1 MPWEQELSAA
11 LGAAERAGAL
21 IRKEYDIF
29 VPVPDAPASI
39 STYVDKAS
47 QELIL
52 GELKSRFPA
61 DALCAEESTPALETA
76 AKTGSRVWVVDP
88 IDGTR
93 GFAKKTGQFSV
104 MIGLLHDGQPV
115 VGVVLEPA
123 FDRLTYATLG
133 GGCWT
138 KTGKGSLSQCS
149 VSGHIKLSEAVLV
162 QSWSKPGQTSK
173 PVQTI
178 RPGKVV
184 ETYSGGVKLAMVA
197 RGECDIY
204 ANTYER
210 FYDWDIC
217 AGHILVAEAGGMVTN
232 LAGGAIHYGE
242 SDFGQGHGLLATNGP
257 LHQAVIE
264 KLLAA
269 A

>member
-1 MPWEQELSAA
+1 MEWQVELTAALSAA
-11 LGAAERAGAL
+11 EKAGAL
-21 IRKEYDIF
+21 IRKEYDSF
-29 VPVPDAPASI
+29 VPVPDAPANI

-52 GELKSRFPA
+52 GELHRQFPA
-61 DALCAEESTPALETA
+61 DALCAEESTPALASA
-76 AKTGSRVWVVDP
+76 ATTGSRVWVVDP

-104 MIGLLHDGQPV
+104 MIGLLSNGKPV

-123 FDRLTYATLG
+123 LDRITYASLG
-133 GGCWT
+133 GGCWA
-138 KTGKGSLSQCS
+138 KDGSSAAVPCH
-149 VSGHIKLSEAVLV
+149 VSARGTTAEAILV
-162 QSWSKPGQTSK
+162 QSWAKPGQVS
-173 PVQTI
+173 
-178 RPGKVV
+178 KVV
-184 ETYSGGVKLAMVA
+184 QAIQPGGVAETYSGGVKLARVA

-217 AGHILVAEAGGMVTN
+217 AGHVLVTEAGGMVTN
-232 LAGGAIHYGE
+232 LAGGDIHYGE
-242 SDFGQGHGLLATNGP
+242 SDFGQGHGLLATNGAV
-257 LHQAVIE
+257 HKAVIE